1 MAEAILK
8 IFPKKYDGETTIISA
23 RMTRS
28 MLRDVDAVA
37 EATGRSR
44 NEILMLCIEFSLE
57 HMEVTEKKKPEG

>member
-1 MAEAILK
+1 MAEPVLK
-8 IFPKKYDGETTIISA
+8 IAPKRYDGETTIVSA
-23 RMTRS
+23 RMTRA

-57 HMEVTEKKKPEG
+57 HMEVTGKEK